1 MGGVRLP
8 VFTAHCPWS
17 VALKKKQVSAWLST
31 YWLVKEVGWTLP
43 GRQDPQLLDAFAVIA
58 LEHSRI
64 REEETEKV

>member
-8 VFTAHCPWS
+8 VFTSHCPWS
-17 VALKKKQVSAWLST
+17 VALKDRRTSAWLST
-31 YWLVKEVGWTLP
+31 YWLVKELGWGLP

-64 REEETEKV
+64 REEETEKT